1 MQVPL
6 TSKSWSLLHL
16 LPAAARILHL
26 PTLLVCSQVLKKIVP
41 RFPSESIFKVLLLVR
56 LRTPKEDLIFPSTML
71 TSGKESYTMYA
82 QRQAYAGRAQ
92 ATLVYKVVLVSVS
105 LMAEE
110 PSGLLHPNLGAWS
123 PVTEAPWG
131 CLAHPCLHFIIHP

>member
-1 MQVPL
+1 MFPSLSLNL
-6 TSKSWSLLHL
+6 TFTYRPQCICQDFTLACPVGLLSS
-16 LPAAARILHL
+16 
-26 PTLLVCSQVLKKIVP
+26 VKKIVP

-105 LMAEE
+105 LLAEE
-110 PSGLLHPNLGAWS
+110 PSGLLHPNLSAWS

-131 CLAHPCLHFIIHP
+131 WVAHPCLHFIIHP